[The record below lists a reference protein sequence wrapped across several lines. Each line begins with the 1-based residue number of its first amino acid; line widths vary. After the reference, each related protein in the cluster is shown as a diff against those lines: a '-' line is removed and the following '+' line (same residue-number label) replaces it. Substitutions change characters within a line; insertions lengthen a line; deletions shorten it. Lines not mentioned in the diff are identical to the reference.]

1 MFDRLAASNTVYID
15 FNPLFS
21 EVVHFFLFLVTEI
34 FNSFVKEKRKREYIT
49 SNPLRNQAR
58 NSTHLCNNEL

>member
-1 MFDRLAASNTVYID
+1 MFAGCQSVNTVYID

-34 FNSFVKEKRKREYIT
+34 FKFFVKGKRKREYIT

-58 NSTHLCNNEL
+58 NSTHLCDNEL